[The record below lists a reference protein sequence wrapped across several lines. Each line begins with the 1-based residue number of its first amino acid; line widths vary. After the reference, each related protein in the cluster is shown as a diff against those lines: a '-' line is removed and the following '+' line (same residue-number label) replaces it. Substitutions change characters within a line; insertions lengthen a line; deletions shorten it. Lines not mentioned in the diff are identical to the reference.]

1 MSINPNREGLK
12 ALSDFSIDSQFVS
25 RVGNSLFN
33 YQGEITSEFQNA
45 CSELLKIAA
54 DAKADLDLIISQI
67 PLTK

>member
-25 RVGNSLFN
+25 RIGNQVFN
-33 YQGEITSEFQNA
+33 YQGEVTTEFQNA
-45 CSELLKIAA
+45 CAELLKIAE
-54 DAKADLDLIISQI
+54 DSKSDLDQIIAQI

>member
-33 YQGEITSEFQNA
+33 YQGEITSEFQNT